1 MSSNNNIPFELKN
14 TNQKDNKIEYDDTE
28 TNMGLKIDIINE
40 ITNQKIKSEN
50 DKNKTT
56 NNMKIDDASI
66 IKLNNQIFDKNSSL
80 KKLNEPKKEDNKV
93 IGKKKGFFQSS
104 KEWIN
109 KTWNNIKNYDYSKL
123 NIFKGEEM
131 EECLDAHGFPIKIPK
146 RRNNQESN
154 NIDGK
159 YY

>member
-14 TNQKDNKIEYDDTE
+14 PNQNDNKIDYDDTE
-28 TNMGLKIDIINE
+28 TNMGLQIDIINE

-93 IGKKKGFFQSS
+93 IEKKKGFFQSS

>member
-14 TNQKDNKIEYDDTE
+14 PNQNDNKIEYDDTE
-28 TNMGLKIDIINE
+28 TNMGLQIDIINE

-93 IGKKKGFFQSS
+93 IEKKKGFFQSS

>member
-14 TNQKDNKIEYDDTE
+14 PNQNDNKIEYDDAE
-28 TNMGLKIDIINE
+28 TNMGLQIDIINE

-50 DKNKTT
+50 DKNEIT

-93 IGKKKGFFQSS
+93 IEKKKGFFQSS

-131 EECLDAHGFPIKIPK
+131 EECLDAHGFPMKIPK
-146 RRNNQESN
+146 KRHNQKPLNE
-154 NIDGK
+154 K
-159 YY
+159 

>member
-14 TNQKDNKIEYDDTE
+14 PNQKDNNIEYDSTE
-28 TNMGLKIDIINE
+28 TNTGLQIDIVNE
-40 ITNQKIKSEN
+40 ITNQKNKSKNNNNNN
-50 DKNKTT
+50 DNLTI
-56 NNMKIDDASI
+56 NDIKIDDTDVI
-66 IKLNNQIFDKNSSL
+66 ELNNQIIDKNSSL

-93 IGKKKGFFQSS
+93 IEKKKGFFQSS

-131 EECLDAHGFPIKIPK
+131 EECLDAHGFPMKIPK
-146 RRNNQESN
+146 KRHNQKPLNE
-154 NIDGK
+154 K
-159 YY
+159 

>member
-14 TNQKDNKIEYDDTE
+14 PNQNDNKIEYDDTE
-28 TNMGLKIDIINE
+28 TNMGLQIDIINE

-93 IGKKKGFFQSS
+93 IEKKKGFFQSS

-131 EECLDAHGFPIKIPK
+131 EECLDAHGFPMKIPK
-146 RRNNQESN
+146 KRHNQKPLNE
-154 NIDGK
+154 K
-159 YY
+159 

>member
-14 TNQKDNKIEYDDTE
+14 PNQNDNKIDYDDIE
-28 TNMGLKIDIINE
+28 TNMGLQIDIINE

-93 IGKKKGFFQSS
+93 IEKKKGFFQSS

>member
-93 IGKKKGFFQSS
+93 IEKKKGFFQSS

-131 EECLDAHGFPIKIPK
+131 EECLDAHGFPMKIPK
-146 RRNNQESN
+146 KRHNQKPLNE
-154 NIDGK
+154 K
-159 YY
+159 